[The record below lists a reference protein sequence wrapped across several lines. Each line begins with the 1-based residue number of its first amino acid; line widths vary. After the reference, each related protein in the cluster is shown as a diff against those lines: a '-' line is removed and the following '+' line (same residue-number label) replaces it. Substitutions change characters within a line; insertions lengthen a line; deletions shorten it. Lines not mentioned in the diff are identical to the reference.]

1 MQFDL
6 RWPYFAILREMR
18 RKISIIDVGLAG
30 KKNFSSSFVCSW
42 GKQQI
47 KRPEYRHWAE
57 SGAKRQLFD
66 KFQLGLTDWR
76 NTPLLT
82 LISVVI

>member
-30 KKNFSSSFVCSW
+30 KKNFFDRVLFVCW
-42 GKQQI
+42 VTTNRTPGIQ
-47 KRPEYRHWAE
+47 A
-57 SGAKRQLFD
+57 
-66 KFQLGLTDWR
+66 LG
-76 NTPLLT
+76 
-82 LISVVI
+82 